1 MLTIT
6 IPGGEFYD
14 EENEKFFETKG
25 KTIVIEHSLV
35 SISKWESKWK
45 KPFIETLNNWSKNP
59 ESINM
64 DEILDYIRCMTLTQ
78 NVDPIVYRTIPAQII
93 NDIFEYMN
101 DPMTATWFRNEEHN
115 KRGEVVTSELVY
127 YWMTALNITFECK
140 KWHFNRLMVLIRIAS
155 EKNQPPK
162 KMNKNSILK
171 QNRSLNA
178 QRRARMRSRG

>member
-14 EENEKFFETKG
+14 EENERFFETKG

-45 KPFIETLNNWSKNP
+45 KPFIETLNNWSKMP
-59 ESINM
+59 ESINL

-78 NVDPIVYRTIPAQII
+78 NVDPVVYRTIPAQTI

-101 DPMTATWFRNEEHN
+101 DPMTATWFRNEERN
-115 KRGEVVTSELVY
+115 KKGEVVTSELVY
-127 YWMTALNITFECK
+127 YWMTALNIPFECK

-162 KMNKNSILK
+162 KMNKNNILK

>member
-14 EENEKFFETKG
+14 EENERFFETKG

-78 NVDPIVYRTIPAQII
+78 NVDPVVYRTISAQTI

-101 DPMTATWFRNEEHN
+101 DPMTATWFRNEERN
-115 KRGEVVTSELVY
+115 KKGEVVTSELVY
-127 YWMTALNITFECK
+127 YWMTALNIPFECK

-162 KMNKNSILK
+162 KMNKNNILK

>member
-14 EENEKFFETKG
+14 EETERFFESKG

-45 KPFIETLNNWSKNP
+45 KPFIDTLSKWSKDPN
-59 ESINM
+59 SIAM
-64 DEILDYIRCMTLTQ
+64 EEVLDYIRCMTLTQ
-78 NVDPIVYRTIPAQII
+78 NVDPNVYRTIPAQTI
-93 NDIFEYMN
+93 NDIFAYMN

-115 KRGEVVTSELVY
+115 KKGEVVTSELVY
-127 YWMTALNITFECK
+127 YWMTALNIPFECK

-162 KMNKNSILK
+162 KMNKNNILK